1 MLSNQ
6 VPASVKSSP
15 AESKAS
21 TAQPGKG
28 EKSLAGTVSAAKM
41 EESKPMN
48 AANGSTTDIGAPSKQ
63 PRGIVKPEP
72 SSTSKGPVEAPAK
85 AAAASETP
93 AAPVSGAIL
102 FQSLLPAQTLF
113 MVPRC
118 PQQGSASVVAL
129 PSLPK

>member
-6 VPASVKSSP
+6 VPASVKPSP

-28 EKSLAGTVSAAKM
+28 EKSLASVVSAAKM
-41 EESKPMN
+41 EESKPII
-48 AANGSTTDIGAPSKQ
+48 AANGSTTDIEAPSKQ
-63 PRGIVKPEP
+63 PQGIVNPES

-85 AAAASETP
+85 PAAASQTP

-102 FQSLLPAQTLF
+102 FQSLLPLLTLF

-118 PQQGSASVVAL
+118 PQ
-129 PSLPK
+129 